1 MILAVIFILA
11 VIGLDQLSKY
21 WAVTRLAARGT
32 IPIIE
37 NVFHLTYAENRGAAF
52 SMMWDSR
59 WFLVIITSLTMI
71 FVATALYRKWLDGHI
86 VRWGG
91 YCIIAGGIGNLIDRV
106 LNGYVVDMFDFRL
119 INFAIFNVADIFI
132 CVGGGLF
139 VLYMILE
146 LIAADKAKKAQ
157 EAAVIAEAQ
166 AEWAA
171 KRAGSAQAPCGTE
184 EAGETD
190 SAEQEKPDAEA

>member
-1 MILAVIFILA
+1 MILAILFIIA

-21 WAVTRLAARGT
+21 WAVTRLASHST

-52 SMMWDSR
+52 SMLTDSR
-59 WFLVIITSLTMI
+59 WFLIIVTVLAMI
-71 FVATALYRKWLDGHI
+71 LVAAALWRKWIDGPIAH
-86 VRWGG
+86 WGG

-106 LNGYVVDMFDFRL
+106 VNGYVVDMFDFRL

-139 VLYMILE
+139 MLYLVLEM
-146 LIAADKAKKAQ
+146 IAAEKAKKAQ
-157 EAAVIAEAQ
+157 EAAEIAEVQ
-166 AEWAA
+166 AKWEE
-171 KRAGSAQAPCGTE
+171 KRSGNACTSDE
-184 EAGETD
+184 ETASKE
-190 SAEQEKPDAEA
+190 EKPDAET